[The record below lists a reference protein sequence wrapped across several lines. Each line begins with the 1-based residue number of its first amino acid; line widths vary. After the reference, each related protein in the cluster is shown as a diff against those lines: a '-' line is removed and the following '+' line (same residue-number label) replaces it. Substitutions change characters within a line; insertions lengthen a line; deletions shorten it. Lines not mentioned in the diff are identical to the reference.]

1 MKPIGV
7 HFTAES
13 IERILD
19 GRKTETRRVLQKQ
32 PTLASAT
39 MKRLIEEQKEKGVI
53 HWSEGLKDR
62 AIPWQWRVGRELW
75 VRETWRTFERKPDG
89 LDGILYAADG
99 SFIPIESTKEAADQW
114 VVAHANGRHQGRW
127 RPALFLP
134 QWAARIRLRVVAARA
149 ERLHE
154 MTNVDARAE
163 GVGACG
169 PGGDCSCD
177 RDRFARL
184 WDGLHA
190 DDAPWDTNPWVAVIQ
205 FERTEVRTAYEN
217 TQK

>member
-154 MTNVDARAE
+154 MTKSHHSRSKPSNTIIEVPYSQCRRRGRLPLDRHSSAARHQ
-163 GVGACG
+163 GQ
-169 PGGDCSCD
+169 
-177 RDRFARL
+177 RL
-184 WDGLHA
+184 
-190 DDAPWDTNPWVAVIQ
+190 DDDKQQSIL
-205 FERTEVRTAYEN
+205 
-217 TQK
+217 